1 MTISL
6 DRLLRALATANAAYQ
21 AALEIVED
29 ASAVIAPADQQ
40 TLKDRVAAIRADNDE
55 GHARLQAKLDQL
67 IAGGANG

>member
-40 TLKDRVAAIRADNDE
+40 ILKERVAAIRADNDE

-67 IAGGANG
+67 ITGGANG